1 MNENNN
7 RPPAP
12 QGYLEYL
19 PEIYRESDFTEG
31 FLKIFEKIL
40 SGINDDVSTDHPG
53 IEQLLDSIGDYFD
66 AGSTPLEFLDWLGG
80 WAALELPEDW
90 PADVK
95 RKLIPQII
103 QLYKKRGTKQ
113 GLEEFLRIY
122 FGTGVSVIEWYS
134 PFQVGVTSTVG
145 KDTAIGGG
153 APGFFIVKVIIPEPD
168 LELKMRTE
176 NVLRTIIDREKPAH
190 TYYRL
195 EVVMPYMQLGVYSTV
210 GKDTVVGSVSQ

>member
-1 MNENNN
+1 MNK
-7 RPPAP
+7 
-12 QGYLEYL
+12 QSSYLAYL
-19 PEIYRESDFTEG
+19 PEIYRETDFTEG

-40 SGINDDVSTDHPG
+40 TGINDDVSPDQNDQTDHKG
-53 IEQLLDSIGDYFD
+53 IEQLLDRIGDYFD
-66 AGSTPLEFLDWLGG
+66 ADSAPYGFLDWLAG

-90 PADVK
+90 PEEVK

-122 FGTGVSVIEWYS
+122 VGAGVSINEWYS

-153 APGFFIVKVIIPEPD
+153 PPGFFIVKVIIPEPD

-195 EVVMPYMQLGVYSTV
+195 EVVMPYMKVGVHSTI
-210 GKDTVVGSVSQ
+210 GKDTILG